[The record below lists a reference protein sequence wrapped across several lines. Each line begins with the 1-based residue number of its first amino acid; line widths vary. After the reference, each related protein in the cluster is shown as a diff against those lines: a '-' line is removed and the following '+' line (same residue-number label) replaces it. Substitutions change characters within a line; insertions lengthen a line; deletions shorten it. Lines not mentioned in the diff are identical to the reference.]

1 MSAACAD
8 AIQPVAINATVP
20 ETSLFILPS
29 TQLP

>member
-1 MSAACAD
+1 MSAACVD

-20 ETSLFILPS
+20 ETNLFISLS